1 MSKTVYKEESTVAV
15 KYTTQYGTVSIDE
28 EVIAKCAGMAALEC
42 YGVVGM
48 AQTGMKDGL
57 AQLLTGDTIT
67 KGIKVTGT
75 DEGTTIEFHIIVEY
89 GTNISTIADN
99 LMSNVKYSVKEML
112 GIDVD
117 DISVFV
123 EGLRTEQA

>member
-1 MSKTVYKEESTVAV
+1 
-15 KYTTQYGTVSIDE
+15 
-28 EVIAKCAGMAALEC
+28 MARSRSMKKSSPNVPEWQRWSATAWS
-42 YGVVGM
+42 VWR
-48 AQTGMKDGL
+48 GMKDGL

-123 EGLRTEQA
+123 EGIRTEQA